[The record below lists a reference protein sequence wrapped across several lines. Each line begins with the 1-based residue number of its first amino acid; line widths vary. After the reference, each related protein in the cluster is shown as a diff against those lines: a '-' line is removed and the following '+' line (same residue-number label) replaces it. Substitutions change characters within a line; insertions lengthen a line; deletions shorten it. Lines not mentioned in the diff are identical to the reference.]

1 MYILRSEESISWE
14 EIEQEIQ
21 QILEFTGSIV
31 HTYFTGLVNNLF
43 SFNSSGSRSDLTD
56 YDRNTT
62 IYRGLSGI
70 VEDDREEVE
79 GDDEDEEVLRILS
92 SRNAGDHHLD
102 RSIYNSSN
110 YMEIC

>member
-1 MYILRSEESISWE
+1 MTLVPWE

-31 HTYFTGLVNNLF
+31 HTYFTGLVNSLF
-43 SFNSSGSRSDLTD
+43 SFNTSGSSSSSRSRSDLTD
-56 YDRNTT
+56 NDRNITV
-62 IYRGLSGI
+62 YRGLRGI
-70 VEDDREEVE
+70 VEDDGEEVE
-79 GDDEDEEVLRILS
+79 DNNDEEVLGILS
-92 SRNAGDHHLD
+92 SRNGADHHLD